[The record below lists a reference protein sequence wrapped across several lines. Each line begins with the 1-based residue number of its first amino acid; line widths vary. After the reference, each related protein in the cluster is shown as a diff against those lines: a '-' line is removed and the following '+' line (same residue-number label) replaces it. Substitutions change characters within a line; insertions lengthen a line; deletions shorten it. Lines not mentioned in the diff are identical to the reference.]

1 MSSQSSQT
9 WLWSRSQTWLMS
21 PMSSQGSKTWQN
33 IDQHKSS
40 PKSALS
46 VIGVRQHE
54 RVQMSRTLFCYS

>member
-1 MSSQSSQT
+1 
-9 WLWSRSQTWLMS
+9 
-21 PMSSQGSKTWQN
+21 MSSQGSKTWQN

-54 RVQMSRTLFCYS
+54 RVQMSRTFFVILS